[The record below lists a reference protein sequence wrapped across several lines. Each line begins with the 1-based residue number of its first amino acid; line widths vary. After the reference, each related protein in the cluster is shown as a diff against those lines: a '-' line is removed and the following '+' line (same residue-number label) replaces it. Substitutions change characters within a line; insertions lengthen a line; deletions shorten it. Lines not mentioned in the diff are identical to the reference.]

1 MSRFAR
7 FLAPLLA
14 LIALLLQPVRAE
26 DFLDPSEAFKFSAR
40 MVDGHTVSVT
50 FQIADG
56 YYMYRERF
64 KFSAQ
69 GAKLGVPAIPP
80 GKVHYDETFA
90 KDVETYRKS
99 VTITIPVEVNGP
111 FTLLA
116 SGQGCSE
123 KGLCYAP
130 QDYKAP
136 LVGSGSVPLPAASV
150 TPAGA
155 ASGGAPAGGAAS

>member
-7 FLAPLLA
+7 FVAPLLA
-14 LIALLLQPVRAE
+14 LIALLCQPVRAE

-40 MVDGHTVSVT
+40 MVDGHTVAVT

-69 GAKLGVPAIPP
+69 GAKLGAPQIPP

-99 VTITIPVEVNGP
+99 VTVTMPVDVNGA

-116 SGQGCSE
+116 TGQGCSD

-130 QDYKAP
+130 QDYKAS
-136 LVGSGSVPLPAASV
+136 LTGSGSVPLPAAAGA
-150 TPAGA
+150 TPAPA
-155 ASGGAPAGGAAS
+155 AAAAAAAA